1 MSIVKLRDESEMSA
15 EVLGLDKKLRSYTGA
30 PRMTNYAKA
39 ASYKPKYLENLAL
52 ADPLIMSDKVLKRR
66 AKELIAVA
74 VSMVNRCTYSI
85 YAHTSILRKK
95 FAADDEEIV
104 ELATVVAHISGLNSF
119 EKGILADGGK
129 TLLPRAGV
137 TKTSAL
143 KEIAKELGQVPLYY
157 EVMANDPTH
166 LELVW
171 SREKA
176 IMHEGKIPRAEKE
189 LIALAVSATNGCG
202 YSCKLHFEGAKRL
215 GLTDGEILEALWVV
229 DLFNKNNRFLD
240 ALQIPLGVWAEKGD

>member
-15 EVLGLDKKLRSYTGA
+15 EVLSLDRKLRQYTGT

-52 ADPLIMSDKVLKRR
+52 ADPHIMSDKVLKRR
-66 AKELIAVA
+66 IKELIAIA
-74 VSMVNRCTYSI
+74 VSMTNRCTYSI
-85 YAHTSILRKK
+85 YAHTTILRKK
-95 FAADDEEIV
+95 FRGDDEEIV

-119 EKGILADGGK
+119 EKGIMSDDGT
-129 TLLPRAGV
+129 TLLPRASGAKAKV
-137 TKTSAL
+137 L
-143 KEIAKELGQVPLYY
+143 KEIAKELGQIPIYY
-157 EVMANDPTH
+157 EVMANDLEH

-176 IMHEGKIPRAEKE
+176 IMGKGKIPRADKE
-189 LIALAVSATNGCG
+189 LIALAVSAMNGCS
-202 YSCKLHFEGAKRL
+202 YSCKLHFDIAKRL
-215 GLTDGEILEALWVV
+215 GMTDGQILEALWVV
-229 DLFNKNNRFLD
+229 DLFNKNNKFLD